1 MAGIIGG
8 IFLVLVCLDMG
19 IKQYIDDS
27 WKEGEERETLI
38 PRLVLRKVY
47 NRGFALN
54 ALEKRPEIVRGVSG
68 AACLWVFLYDL
79 WLFLQKGKRLRKL
92 GMALVSAG
100 AVSNTYDRLVRR
112 KVIDY
117 IGFCTKIQYL
127 SQLTANLAD
136 FYVAA
141 GTALVSLCNV
151 GKKKKR

>member
-19 IKQYIDDS
+19 IKQYIDNS

-117 IGFCTKIQYL
+117 IGFRTKFQYL

-141 GTALVSLCNV
+141 GAALVFLCNV
-151 GKKKKR
+151 GKRKKR